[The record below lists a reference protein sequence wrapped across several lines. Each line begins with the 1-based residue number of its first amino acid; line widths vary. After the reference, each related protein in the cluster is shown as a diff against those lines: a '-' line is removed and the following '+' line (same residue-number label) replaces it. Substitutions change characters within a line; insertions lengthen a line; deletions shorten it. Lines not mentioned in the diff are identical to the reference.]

1 MVELEQEFINKDI
14 YAYSDGSEIYGSKT
28 NPVPTPEKN
37 IGIQTQ
43 GQFLDAVIDAGLSSK
58 LDISKIES
66 FTQVSNNRETVME
79 LLDTMSEDSTI
90 AAALE
95 LYAEDATESNDAG
108 DIVWCTSDDDEIL
121 KYVTFLLDTMN
132 VNKHIYQWAYSLC
145 KYGDV
150 YLRLYKE
157 SEYVDRLFN
166 PKKEEKKKSLTED
179 IKEPLNEDVILKA
192 YSQNDKYSHY
202 VEMVPNPAEVFEL
215 TKFGKSCGYIK
226 ANIGTL
232 VKKNDMMFNTAY
244 KYSFK
249 QNDIEIYD
257 ATNFVHGALEDNTS
271 RIPEQVDIFLD
282 NENYN
287 TDTTLTYTV
296 RRGQSLLYTIF
307 KLWRMIMLIEN
318 SLLLNRL
325 TKSSI
330 IRIIGVEVG
339 DMPKENIGPH
349 LMGIKQLMEQ
359 KSAFDVGNSMSE
371 YTNPGPVEN
380 NVYIPT
386 HGGQGAISIQTVN
399 DSPDVSGL
407 ADVDYFKNKLYAAL
421 KIPKAFLGDT
431 DDPGGFNGGTS
442 LALQSSRYAK
452 TVKRIQATLCQ
463 MITDAVNLMLID
475 KGLDSYVNKFTI
487 KMQSPT
493 TQEEK
498 DRQDARGTS
507 INMIQDIMNLLD
519 GTEIENASA
528 KLKIL
533 KSLLSETVSDPEVL
547 NIIQEEI
554 DKMEKAEEAGMDTT
568 DDELRAEN
576 GIDDGFG
583 SGMHSAGHL
592 PDFGGDDFGDNDF
605 EGSPEEAGGE
615 EETALPTPDELGAGD
630 FTDLNNEQI

>member
-1 MVELEQEFINKDI
+1 MPDQEKINIDI
-14 YAYSDGSEIYGSKT
+14 NTYQDGSEFYGLKAKAV
-28 NPVPTPEKN
+28 PVPEKN
-37 IGIQTQ
+37 IGIETS
-43 GQFLDAVIDAGLSSK
+43 GQFIDAVVDAGLSSK
-58 LDISKIES
+58 LDIAKIES

-95 LYAEDATESNDAG
+95 LYAEDATEPNDAG
-108 DIVWCTSDDDEIL
+108 DIVWCTAKDDEIA

-132 VNKHIYQWAYSLC
+132 INKHIYQWAYSLC

-150 YLRLYKE
+150 YLRLYRE
-157 SEYVDRLFN
+157 SEYEDKLFK
-166 PKKEEKKKSLTED
+166 PKETKKKLDESKEKENLKED
-179 IKEPLNEDVILKA
+179 IVLKA
-192 YSQNDKYSHY
+192 YSENDRYSHY
-202 VEMVPNPAEVFEL
+202 VEMVPNPAEMFEL

-226 ANIGTL
+226 ANVGTFARNT
-232 VKKNDMMFNTAY
+232 NDMMFSTSY

-249 QNDIEIYD
+249 KNDIEIYD

-282 NENYN
+282 DKSY
-287 TDTTLTYTV
+287 DTGDGALSYTV
-296 RRGQSLLYTIF
+296 RRGQSLLYTMF
-307 KLWRMIMLIEN
+307 KLWRMMMLLEN

-359 KSAFDVGNSMSE
+359 KSAIEVNNSLSE

-380 NVYIPT
+380 NIYIPT
-386 HGGQGAISIQTVN
+386 HNGQGSISIQTVN

-452 TVKRIQATLCQ
+452 TVKRIQNTLCQ
-463 MITDAVNLMLID
+463 MITDAVNLMLIS
-475 KGLDSYVNKFTI
+475 KGLENYVNKFTI
-487 KMQSPT
+487 KMQPPT

-498 DRQDARGTS
+498 DRQDSKGTN
-507 INMIQDIMNLLD
+507 INMIQDIMNLID

-533 KSLLSETVSDPEVL
+533 KALLSNTISDPEVIE
-547 NIIQEEI
+547 IIEQQIAELQ
-554 DKMEKAEEAGMDTT
+554 KQEEAGEDTT
-568 DDELRAEN
+568 DDELRAL
-576 GIDDGFG
+576 GGVG
-583 SGMHSAGHL
+583 SGMHKAG
-592 PDFGGDDFGDNDF
+592 PSSDDINISM
-605 EGSPEEAGGE
+605 ETEEPVESSE
-615 EETALPTPDELGAGD
+615 EEVILPTPDELGAGD
-630 FTDLNNEQI
+630 FTDLNNEEI